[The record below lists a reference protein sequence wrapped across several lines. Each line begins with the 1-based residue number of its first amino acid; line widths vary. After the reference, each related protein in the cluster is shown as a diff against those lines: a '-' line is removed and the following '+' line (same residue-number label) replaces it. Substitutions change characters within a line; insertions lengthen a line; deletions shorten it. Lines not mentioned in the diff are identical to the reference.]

1 MRMKKKPG
9 VTAHNKWT
17 DTETSAW
24 TGLVRAQQYLIGKV
38 EDALRERGLP
48 PLPWYDVLWELD
60 RAPGGN
66 LRLNE
71 LGRRVLLD
79 KYSVTRLSQRLEREG
94 LVRRVPCTQDG
105 RGIFAHITADGR
117 KLRRKMWPVYERAVK
132 EHFLSKFGKE
142 DIARIDRLMGRLS
155 ESGIE

>member
-1 MRMKKKPG
+1 MKKKPG
-9 VTAHNKWT
+9 VRAPDKWT

-38 EDALRERGLP
+38 EDALSERGLP

-132 EHFLSKFGKE
+132 EHFLSKFGRE
-142 DIARIDRLMGRLS
+142 DIARIDRLMGRLR